1 MLPLDRPSIED
12 LAQTTEP
19 QMVRRRFD
27 DQNLVWAYA
36 MSWLFAFASL
46 ILVLCLGGL
55 GPRGGRAGGSD
66 NRQSVNLPPV

>member
-36 MSWLFAFASL
+36 MSWLFACASL
-46 ILVLCLGGL
+46 NVFETT
-55 GPRGGRAGGSD
+55 
-66 NRQSVNLPPV
+66 

>member
-46 ILVLCLGGL
+46 ILVLYLE
-55 GPRGGRAGGSD
+55 GPRASGWTRGRVG
-66 NRQSVNLPPV
+66 